1 MADEQIIAKTDQRA
15 FTLIY
20 DDFLKSNLL
29 DYYEKMIF
37 ITLKSYTDNKT
48 KQAFPS
54 LKTISS
60 VTGISYSKVRKCLSH
75 MKELGVIKSER
86 RFDKKGGETSKLY
99 TLYDYAD
106 VWNTGKL
113 PEDFDDLEEERQL
126 VERLKRKGYIIT
138 KKKDS
143 EKSSTTTISQSHQT
157 SNAVSNIASNLSNTH
172 NTQMIQKSQET
183 QERYPE
189 QWIIDF
195 YNLNE
200 LKEENPTKAAVVD
213 TVANIL
219 YTILNSTKETIRV
232 NGEDKP
238 TMAVVGR
245 MLKLN
250 QDMILYAIDQFIGQ
264 TDKIKN
270 PRSYMITCLYNAQE
284 QYELALNNQVSHDLA
299 HYED

>member
-1 MADEQIIAKTDQRA
+1 MAKRKIVATDQRP
-15 FTLIY
+15 FTIVY
-20 DDFLKSNLL
+20 DDFLRCKMLT
-29 DYYEKMIF
+29 YYEKMIF
-37 ITLKSYTDNKT
+37 IIIKSYANNDTL
-48 KQAFPS
+48 QAFPS
-54 LKTISS
+54 IKTIHQVS
-60 VTGISYSKVRKCLSH
+60 GISIAQIKSCLNH
-75 MKELGVIKSER
+75 MKEIGVIKVE
-86 RFDKKGGETSKLY
+86 KGEPQNGKRSNLY

-106 VWNTGKL
+106 LWNTGTL
-113 PEDFDDLEEERQL
+113 PDNIEDLDEERQL
-126 VERLKRKGYIIT
+126 VAKLKAKGYIVR

-143 EKSSTTTISQSHQT
+143 TKASTTTQSQSHQI
-157 SNAVSNIASNLSNTH
+157 SKAVSNNANNPSTTNNTE
-172 NTQMIQKSQET
+172 KAKESQVI
-183 QERYPE
+183 ERYPE

-200 LKEENPTKAAVVD
+200 LKEENSTKAAVID

-232 NGEDKP
+232 NGESKP

>member
-1 MADEQIIAKTDQRA
+1 MARRKKVATDQRP
-15 FTLIY
+15 FTIVY
-20 DDFLKSNLL
+20 DDFLHSDIL

-37 ITLKSYTDNKT
+37 IVIKSYADRTT
-48 KQAFPS
+48 LQAFPS
-54 LKTISS
+54 AQTISRVS
-60 VTGISYSKVRKCLSH
+60 GISLAKTKRCLDH
-75 MKELGVIKSER
+75 MKEIGVIKVEKRLS
-86 RFDKKGGETSKLY
+86 DKGKNISNLY
-99 TLYDYAD
+99 TLYDYAELWD
-106 VWNTGKL
+106 TGKI
-113 PEDFDDLEEERQL
+113 PDDLENQKERQMVAL
-126 VERLKRKGYIIT
+126 LKKKGYIVT

-157 SNAVSNIASNLSNTH
+157 SNVVSNIASNLSNTH
-172 NTQMIQKSQET
+172 NTQMTEKSQEA

-200 LKEENPTKAAVVD
+200 LKEENQTKAAVID

-232 NGEDKP
+232 NGESKP

-250 QDMILYAIDQFIGQ
+250 QETIMYSIDQFIGQ

-270 PRSYMITCLYNAQE
+270 PKAYMITCLYNAQE
-284 QYELALNNQVSHDLA
+284 QYELALHNQVSHDLA

>member
-1 MADEQIIAKTDQRA
+1 MEDNEKVVVETKSDQRL
-15 FTLIY
+15 FTMVY
-20 DDFLKSNLL
+20 HDFLTSKLL
-29 DYYEKMIF
+29 NYYEKIIF
-37 ITLKSYTDNKT
+37 IMLKKHADSKT
-48 KQAFPS
+48 HEAYPS
-54 LKTISS
+54 LATISKE
-60 VTGISYSKVRKCLSH
+60 TGISKRKVQNCLNH
-75 MKELGVIKSER
+75 MEELKVIKRKR
-86 RFDKKGGETSKLY
+86 RKTDNGDYTSNLY
-99 TLYDYAD
+99 TLHDYA
-106 VWNTGKL
+106 KL
-113 PEDFDDLEEERQL
+113 WKDGVLPKESEPDDKQRLLEQIEQEYVMINKKDL
-126 VERLKRKGYIIT
+126 AKTST
-138 KKKDS
+138 KKYL
-143 EKSSTTTISQSHQT
+143 QSLLE
-157 SNAVSNIASNLSNTH
+157 SNNIPTDNNTE
-172 NTQMIQKSQET
+172 NQEKSQEA

-200 LKEENPTKAAVVD
+200 LKEENPTKAAVID

-232 NGEDKP
+232 NGESKP

-270 PRSYMITCLYNAQE
+270 PRAYVITCLYNAQE
-284 QYELALNNQVSHDLA
+284 QYQLALNNQVSHDLA

>member
-1 MADEQIIAKTDQRA
+1 MEDNEKVVVETKSDQRL
-15 FTLIY
+15 FTMVY
-20 DDFLKSNLL
+20 HDFLTSKLL
-29 DYYEKMIF
+29 NYYEKIIF
-37 ITLKSYTDNKT
+37 IMLKKHADSKT
-48 KQAFPS
+48 HEAYPS
-54 LKTISS
+54 LATISKE
-60 VTGISYSKVRKCLSH
+60 TGISKRKVQNCLNH
-75 MKELGVIKSER
+75 MEELKVIKRKR
-86 RFDKKGGETSKLY
+86 RKTDTGDYTSNLY
-99 TLYDYAD
+99 TLHDYA
-106 VWNTGKL
+106 KL
-113 PEDFDDLEEERQL
+113 WKDGVLPKESEPDDKQRLLEQIEQEYVMINKKDL
-126 VERLKRKGYIIT
+126 AKTST
-138 KKKDS
+138 KKYL
-143 EKSSTTTISQSHQT
+143 QSLLE
-157 SNAVSNIASNLSNTH
+157 SNNIPTDNNTE
-172 NTQMIQKSQET
+172 NQEKSQEA

-200 LKEENPTKAAVVD
+200 LKAENPTKAAVID

-250 QDMILYAIDQFIGQ
+250 QETIMYAIDQFIKQ

-270 PRSYMITCLYNAQE
+270 PKAYMITCLYNAQE
-284 QYELALNNQVSHDLA
+284 QYELALHNQVSHDLA

>member
-1 MADEQIIAKTDQRA
+1 MEDNEKVVVETKSDQRL
-15 FTLIY
+15 FTMVY
-20 DDFLKSNLL
+20 HDFLTSKLL
-29 DYYEKMIF
+29 NYYEKIIF
-37 ITLKSYTDNKT
+37 IMLKKHADSKT
-48 KQAFPS
+48 HEAYPS
-54 LKTISS
+54 LATISKE
-60 VTGISYSKVRKCLSH
+60 TGISKRKVQNCLNH
-75 MKELGVIKSER
+75 MEELKVIKRKR
-86 RFDKKGGETSKLY
+86 RKTDNGDYTSNLY
-99 TLYDYAD
+99 TLHDYA
-106 VWNTGKL
+106 KL
-113 PEDFDDLEEERQL
+113 WKDGVLPKESEPDDKQRLLEQIEQEYVMINKKDL
-126 VERLKRKGYIIT
+126 AKTST
-138 KKKDS
+138 KKYL
-143 EKSSTTTISQSHQT
+143 QSLLE
-157 SNAVSNIASNLSNTH
+157 SNNIPTDNNTE
-172 NTQMIQKSQET
+172 NQEKSQEA

-200 LKEENPTKAAVVD
+200 LKAENPTKAAVID

-250 QDMILYAIDQFIGQ
+250 QETIMYAIDQFIKQ

-270 PRSYMITCLYNAQE
+270 PKAYMITCLYNAQE
-284 QYELALNNQVSHDLA
+284 QYELALHNQVSHDLA

>member
-1 MADEQIIAKTDQRA
+1 MAKRKIVATDQRP
-15 FTLIY
+15 FTIVY
-20 DDFLKSNLL
+20 DDFLRCKMLT
-29 DYYEKMIF
+29 YYEKMIF
-37 ITLKSYTDNKT
+37 IIIKSYANNDTL
-48 KQAFPS
+48 QAFPS
-54 LKTISS
+54 IKTIHQVS
-60 VTGISYSKVRKCLSH
+60 GISIAQIKRCLNH
-75 MKELGVIKSER
+75 MKEIGVIKVE
-86 RFDKKGGETSKLY
+86 KGEPQNGKRSNLY

-106 VWNTGKL
+106 LWNTGTL
-113 PEDFDDLEEERQL
+113 PDNIEDLDEERQL
-126 VERLKRKGYIIT
+126 VAKLKAKGYIVR

-143 EKSSTTTISQSHQT
+143 TKASTTTQSQSHQI
-157 SNAVSNIASNLSNTH
+157 SKAVSNNANNPSTTNNTE
-172 NTQMIQKSQET
+172 KAKESQVI
-183 QERYPE
+183 ERYPE

-200 LKEENPTKAAVVD
+200 LKEENSTKVAVID

-232 NGEDKP
+232 NGESKP